1 MASDHRNVC
10 PSATRQRQY
19 WRIEIVN
26 IFKIALILILLLNF
40 KLTEGSENVT
50 NDDVVSKHNDMAAR
64 IRIIGR
70 TLGKSFFSDVYQN
83 GTFRTGNNLW
93 DDILNKCT
101 KSPSVSCLQKNVYS
115 YLDDSLKFDGD
126 VNLASGVCFKK
137 NNVDVNKYSKE
148 ANVIYLTGSKD
159 TEEARV
165 QDEENEINDEEESG
179 KCNFNLQ

>member
-1 MASDHRNVC
+1 M
-10 PSATRQRQY
+10 
-19 WRIEIVN
+19 
-26 IFKIALILILLLNF
+26 
-40 KLTEGSENVT
+40 
-50 NDDVVSKHNDMAAR
+50 
-64 IRIIGR
+64 
-70 TLGKSFFSDVYQN
+70 
-83 GTFRTGNNLW
+83 
-93 DDILNKCT
+93 
-101 KSPSVSCLQKNVYS
+101 SCLQKNVYS

-179 KCNFNLQ
+179 KCNFNLQWILSFVTSSHP